1 MNILHKYN
9 GLRRNNSLLTLN
21 IFYYI
26 SYENMIVFVK
36 LIETYFGTDILA
48 SFTKFR
54 YQGTDTFGSI
64 LV

>member
-9 GLRRNNSLLTLN
+9 GLRRNNSLLTSN